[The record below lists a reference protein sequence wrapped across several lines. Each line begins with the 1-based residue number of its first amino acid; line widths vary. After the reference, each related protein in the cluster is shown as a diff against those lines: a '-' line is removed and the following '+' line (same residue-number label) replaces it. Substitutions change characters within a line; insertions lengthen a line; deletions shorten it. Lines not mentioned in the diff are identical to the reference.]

1 MSALNEA
8 TKVKPVASSK
18 DQDFLD
24 FVIDQLARVKPITSR
39 RMFGGIGLYQG
50 ETFFAIIDEGRLYFV
65 TDEVTRPSYEDRGMK
80 PFQYAPGK
88 FIHTYYEVPVDVLE
102 DDREL
107 CDWARAA
114 VAAQGRRKTK
124 KPARASKKKTAR
136 ASRQRT
142 STAKKRRRR

>member
-1 MSALNEA
+1 M
-8 TKVKPVASSK
+8 PPPK
-18 DQDFLD
+18 DQDFLL
-24 FVIDQLARVKPITSR
+24 FILDQLSLVRPITSR

-65 TDEVTRPSYEDRGMK
+65 TDDVTRPAYEERGMK

-114 VAAQGRRKTK
+114 VEAQGRRRQAK
-124 KPARASKKKTAR
+124 KPAQSRRTKKAR
-136 ASRQRT
+136 TKRMSR
-142 STAKKRRRR
+142 